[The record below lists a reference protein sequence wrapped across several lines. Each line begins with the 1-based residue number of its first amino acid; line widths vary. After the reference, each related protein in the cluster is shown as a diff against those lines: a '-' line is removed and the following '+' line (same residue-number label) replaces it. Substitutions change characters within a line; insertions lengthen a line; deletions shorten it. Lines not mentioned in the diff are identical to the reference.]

1 MRIDIWSDLICPWC
15 FLGKRRFDQAVERL
29 GGLDGVEVRWRAFQL
44 DPTATT
50 EPGDL
55 KRSIEAKYG
64 SGAFDQ
70 MTRRL
75 GALGEADGIDYRF
88 DLAKRVN
95 TIDAHRLVAWSSAT
109 DGHAAQAALV
119 ERLFRAYFQEGAN
132 VADHATLAGAAA
144 EVGLDGDAAAAM
156 LAGGD
161 HLATV
166 ESDLAEAREHGIA
179 GVPAFVL
186 DERFVIPGAQD
197 TDTFVNLI
205 GRVLDR
211 A

>member
-1 MRIDIWSDLICPWC
+1 M
-15 FLGKRRFDQAVERL
+15 A
-29 GGLDGVEVRWRAFQL
+29 GLSAR
-44 DPTATT
+44 PKATT

-55 KRSIEAKYG
+55 KRSIETKYG
-64 SGAFDQ
+64 PGAFDQ

-75 GALGEADGIDYRF
+75 DALGQAEGIDYRF

-95 TIDAHRLVAWSSAT
+95 TIDAHRLLAWSLAT
-109 DGHAAQAALV
+109 DGPAVQAALV
-119 ERLFRAYFQEGAN
+119 EVLFRAYFQEGAN
-132 VADHATLAGAAA
+132 VADHATLAGAAT
-144 EVGLDGDAAAAM
+144 EVGLDGDAATAM

-161 HLATV
+161 HLVTV
-166 ESDLAEAREHGIA
+166 EADLAQASEHGIA

-186 DERFVIPGAQD
+186 DETFVIPGAQD